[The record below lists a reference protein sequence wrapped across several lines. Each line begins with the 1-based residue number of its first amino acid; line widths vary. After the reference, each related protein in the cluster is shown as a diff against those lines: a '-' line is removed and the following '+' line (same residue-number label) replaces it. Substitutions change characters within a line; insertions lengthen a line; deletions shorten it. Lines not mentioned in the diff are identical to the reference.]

1 MILRLVVV
9 VAMGAVVAGA
19 RAPTIV
25 GGTSASGP
33 ASVTFPSPISTS
45 QMIDVTFSGDVSGAY
60 IGHVTCEPGE
70 YGFLSFDIQHP
81 PSILF
86 HGSRVIELQFT
97 YETDRVLSGAGA
109 GWLQP
114 GTPPGVAIVN
124 IGVTYSSTET
134 ATYMT
139 ATDGALHDHVTSNA
153 SAKAQGEFVA
163 DLSPEP
169 ASSGPYGPPTVQ
181 VRGAFSC

>member
-1 MILRLVVV
+1 MRLRLVALVGL
-9 VAMGAVVAGA
+9 GAVVACA
-19 RAPTIV
+19 RAPTYV
-25 GGTSASGP
+25 AGSPTSSP
-33 ASVTFPSPISTS
+33 ASVALPAPISGA
-45 QMIDVTFSGDVSGAY
+45 QMLDVTFSGDVSGAY
-60 IGHVTCEPGE
+60 KGHVTCEPGG
-70 YGFLSFDIQHP
+70 YGILTFDIQHP

-86 HGSRVIELQFT
+86 HGSGVIELQFT
-97 YETDRVLSGAGA
+97 YETDRVLSGASA
-109 GWLQP
+109 GSPQP
-114 GTPPGVAIVN
+114 NTPPGIATVN

-139 ATDGALHDHVTSNA
+139 AADGALHDHVRSNS

-169 ASSGPYGPPTVQ
+169 ASSGSYGPPTVQ